1 MEVVSGPGGYRIE
14 LRPPHPDDRYGPSGD
29 RLFAS
34 IAGEAGRRTAGEI
47 LTGMGDDGS
56 RGAGQI
62 VEAGGSVIA
71 ESETTAVVCGMPG
84 AAARAGVVSKR
95 LPLGAIAE
103 WLDGLGR

>member
-1 MEVVSGPGGYRIE
+1 MFRIE
-14 LRPPHPDDRYGPSGD
+14 LCAPQPDDRYVPSGD

-34 IAGEAGRRTAGEI
+34 IAAAAGRRTAGVI

-56 RGAGQI
+56 RGAEKI
-62 VEAGGSVIA
+62 VQAGGTIVA

-95 LPLGAIAE
+95 LPLSAIAE
-103 WLDGLGR
+103 WLDSLGR